1 MMQRKEN
8 ERSRMTHAKRPK
20 NDAALE
26 NPMGQKTKRSSQ
38 AEKQKLKDQD
48 QLTSFIEM
56 ANFEIKPAKAN
67 FDPVRMKCPCTGS
80 DLGLDL
86 ESEELPVLK
95 GEPEG
100 DNWGP

>member
-1 MMQRKEN
+1 MVLTIVLADLHEYHKSVN
-8 ERSRMTHAKRPK
+8 KK
-20 NDAALE
+20 N
-26 NPMGQKTKRSSQ
+26 Q
-38 AEKQKLKDQD
+38 LKDQD
-48 QLTSFIEM
+48 QLTSFMEM

-80 DLGLDL
+80 DLGLDS